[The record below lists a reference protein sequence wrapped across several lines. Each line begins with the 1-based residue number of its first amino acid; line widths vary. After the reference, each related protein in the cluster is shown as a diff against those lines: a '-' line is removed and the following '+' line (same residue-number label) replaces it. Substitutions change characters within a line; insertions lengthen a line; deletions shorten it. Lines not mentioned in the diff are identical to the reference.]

1 VKVDALTPFG
11 RGAGATLAG
20 RTILQ
25 ILPRL
30 EAGGDD
36 RATLAVAA
44 ALVRAGARALVAS
57 ERGPLTSELQAIGG
71 LHIAFPA
78 ASRNPIAMALNVRK
92 LARILVDE
100 RVDVVHARSRAPA
113 WVALGACK
121 KAARP
126 LVTSFFGAADGRSAL
141 KNRYDSV
148 MAQGDLV
155 IANSE
160 FAAERIARRYTAA
173 RGHLRIVRPGVDLQ
187 RYNPAAV
194 NRARVAKLREAWGA
208 AAHERIVLAPGPIS
222 AARGQSVLIE
232 SAAALKARGHD
243 DIRYVL
249 IGEGQSGGGLREVES
264 RVASAGLGAVVTF
277 ARAADDLPA
286 AFLAASVVAIPA
298 IEPEGLARFAIEAQA
313 MGALTIVSNVG
324 SAGEI
329 VLAPPQSTRES
340 RTGWRTPAKDAGALA
355 GAIEEALGMGASARE
370 ALRQR
375 ARTRAAGE
383 FSVERMARDTLAVY
397 SEAIEK

>member
-1 VKVDALTPFG
+1 MDVLTPFG
-11 RGAGATLAG
+11 RGAGATLTG

-44 ALVRAGARALVAS
+44 ALVSAGARALVAS

-92 LARILVDE
+92 LARILENE
-100 RVDVVHARSRAPA
+100 RVDVIHARSRAPA

-121 KAARP
+121 KASRP

-141 KNRYDSV
+141 KARYNSV

-155 IANSE
+155 IAASE
-160 FAAERIARRYTAA
+160 FAADRIARRFASA

-194 NRARVAKLREAWGA
+194 NRARVARLREAWGA
-208 AAHERIVLAPGPIS
+208 AAHERIVLAPGPIN
-222 AARGQSVLIE
+222 AARGQTFLIE
-232 SAAALKARGHD
+232 AAAALKERGRD

-249 IGEGQSGGGLREVES
+249 IGEGQPGGGAREVAA
-264 RVASAGLGAVVTF
+264 RIAAAGLRGEVTL
-277 ARAADDLPA
+277 ARPVDDLPA

-313 MGALTIVSNVG
+313 MGALTIVSNIG

-329 VLAPPQSTRES
+329 VLAPPQSTREA
-340 RTGWRTPAKDAGALA
+340 RTGWRVAVKDAGALA
-355 GAIEEALGMGASARE
+355 AAIEEALGMGASARE

-375 ARTRAAGE
+375 ARAHAAGE
-383 FSVERMARDTLAVY
+383 FSVERMARDTLAIY
-397 SEAIEK
+397 CEAIET

>member
-1 VKVDALTPFG
+1 VDVLTPFG

-36 RATLAVAA
+36 RATLAVTA
-44 ALVRAGARALVAS
+44 ALVGAGARALVAS

-92 LARILVDE
+92 LARILIEE
-100 RVDVVHARSRAPA
+100 RIDVVHARSRAPG

-121 KAARP
+121 RASRP

-141 KNRYDSV
+141 KQRYDSV

-155 IANSE
+155 IAGSE
-160 FAAERIARRYTAA
+160 FAAERIGRRFAAA

-187 RYNPAAV
+187 RYNPSAV
-194 NRARVAKLREAWGA
+194 DRVRVARLREAWGA

-222 AARGQSVLIE
+222 AARGQAVLIE
-232 SAAALKARGHD
+232 AAAALKARGHD

-249 IGEGQSGGGLREVES
+249 IGEARPGGGAREIET
-264 RVASAGLGAVVTF
+264 RIANAGLSAVV
-277 ARAADDLPA
+277 AIAKSADDLPA

-313 MGALTIVSNVG
+313 MGALTIVSDIG
-324 SAGEI
+324 AAGEI
-329 VLAPPQSTRES
+329 VLAPPWSAREA
-340 RTGWRTPAKDAGALA
+340 RTGWRVAAKDAGALA
-355 GAIEEALGMGASARE
+355 AAIEEALGMGASARE

-375 ARTRAAGE
+375 ARAHAADE
-383 FSVERMARDTLAVY
+383 FSIERMARDTLAVY